1 MKIQKGAFIPPVQE
15 KFLKSLSDNPI
26 KKREV
31 AMAGTSKQP
40 KKKMIACID
49 KIVAYRRD
57 TQIAE
62 VESRTVVKNIK
73 IRKTVE
79 QMLQL
84 LNLPGVMTAESVS
97 S

>member
-49 KIVAYRRD
+49 KIVAYRRE

-62 VESRTVVKNIK
+62 VESRTVVKK
-73 IRKTVE
+73 SKSAKP
-79 QMLQL
+79 L
-84 LNLPGVMTAESVS
+84 SKCCS
-97 S
+97 Y